1 MSFSAKDKDLSEA
14 ILCISQKEGHRPIV
28 VEIKDTEECAS
39 TYLAD
44 IIALSNKVPGFNG
57 FTGFNIGIL
66 SSDLLLPM
74 PEFIWLY
81 RQIVQNY
88 FVEEYK
94 IPEWYKEFSHGVP
107 KVKLFVSLQKGLSP
121 VERQVVK
128 NAISSLVDNESSNDI
143 QNWVFVIDTLEEIEK
158 IKYTMRL
165 MKVVSLLICL
175 ITLVL
180 ALFMLIVSISSN
192 ISDSVYEIAVLRSM
206 GMNGEEVTRVYVL
219 EALSNNIAAILLGF
233 GVGAIISATLGM

>member
-39 TYLAD
+39 TYRAD

-81 RQIVQNY
+81 WQIVQNY

-94 IPEWYKEFSHGVP
+94 IPERYKEFSHGVP

-158 IKYTMRL
+158 IKYTMWL